1 MEEELRLRPIGII
14 HSPYKNPRGTPIQ
27 PVFADKVRG
36 EVEVFDEFADALDDL
51 DGFERVWLIF
61 WLHRAGPH
69 RLKVVPYRDT
79 VERGL
84 FATRAPIRPNPIG
97 LSLVRLV
104 GREGNRLQIEGLDIL
119 DGTPLLDIKPY
130 IPKTD
135 AFAESKAG
143 WFDAVGSAREAA
155 DGRFH
160 QAEAV
165 RVRRDEVVLRLGV
178 RGCIETTAR
187 YVLKKLADALMEA
200 KAHDPDAEGAV
211 ELLTAFLEQ
220 TDFKAL
226 RAADEDLA
234 GQRDVIVRIYR
245 NADGEVGWHKI

>member
-1 MEEELRLRPIGII
+1 LDKELRLNPIGVI
-14 HSPYKNPRGTPIQ
+14 HSPYREPKGTPIQ
-27 PVFADKVRG
+27 PAFGGGVRG
-36 EVEVFDEFADALDDL
+36 EVEVYKEYADALDDL
-51 DGFERVWLIF
+51 DGFEHIWLIF
-61 WLHRAGPH
+61 WLHRARPH

-84 FATRAPIRPNPIG
+84 FATRAPSRPNPIV
-97 LSLVRLV
+97 LSMVRLI
-104 GREGNRLQIEGLDIL
+104 GRDGNRLQVEGLDIL

-130 IPKTD
+130 IPKID
-135 AFAESKAG
+135 ARAGSKAG
-143 WFDAVGSAREAA
+143 WFDASRKAREVA

-160 QAEAV
+160 QTETV
-165 RVRRDEVVLRLGV
+165 RIKKDEVVLRLGV

-187 YVLKKLADALMEA
+187 HVRQKLAADLMEA
-200 KAHDPDAEGAV
+200 EARNPDGENAV

-234 GQRDVIVRIYR
+234 GQREATVRIYR
-245 NADGEVGWHKI
+245 KPDGGAGWLKI

>member
-1 MEEELRLRPIGII
+1 MNQELQLNPIGVI
-14 HSPYKNPRGTPIQ
+14 HSPYREPGGTPIQ
-27 PVFADKVRG
+27 PAFGGGVRG
-36 EVEVFDEFADALDDL
+36 EVEVHEEYADALDDL
-51 DGFERVWLIF
+51 EGFEHIWLIY
-61 WLHRAGPH
+61 WLHRARPH

-84 FATRAPIRPNPIG
+84 FATRAPSRPNPIG

-104 GREGNRLQIEGLDIL
+104 GRESNRLQVEGLDIL

-130 IPKTD
+130 IPKID
-135 AFAESKAG
+135 ARAGSKAG
-143 WFDAVGSAREAA
+143 WFDAGRDAREVA

-160 QAEAV
+160 QTEAV
-165 RVRRDEVVLRLGV
+165 RVKKDEVVLRLGV

-187 YVLKKLADALMEA
+187 YVRQKLADALMEA
-200 KAHDPDAEGAV
+200 EARNPDAEGAV

-226 RAADEDLA
+226 RASDEDLA
-234 GQRDVIVRIYR
+234 GQREVTVRIYKKA
-245 NADGEVGWHKI
+245 NGGVGWLKT